1 MIQNDMRLLFMPQD
15 DHLWRIDWFGE
26 VRYPN
31 LKIRSSMP
39 SISIVLTLL
48 QGGHDPENLHAN
60 GTHHIQIYVPV
71 GFLGKL
77 RIGDVWKNG
86 KLVATLEYGLESFPE
101 VIINRISTSII
112 KSGLSTTVG
121 NHNVFFL
128 PLAQH
133 PSHALHTQSY
143 CLKVD
148 LPSKK
153 KLIIPAVEL
162 IRFYFGSSGGLLSR
176 IFHFPLMPDK
186 LWIEAQR
193 GVGRKKASIA
203 LPPGLSGWSAADVAR
218 IAFDPVAWHTAQ
230 LVGNSLSV
238 ARINRQPLYPKAHFP
253 FDGKTTL
260 RATGVWLPFG
270 DDPAGTFLV
279 YRLLSCSHRFPFR
292 GLEYRLAGR
301 AGLTDA
307 PKIETSEKAEPPMIH
322 DDIHPQNMPVPAKRT
337 SKNLVEEDPSK
348 KLSTAEL
355 LIEKESQF
363 PDLRF
368 KSILRVTEL
377 EFPENIIHLSP
388 GKPVSAASVG
398 SDGMAG
404 DIRPIDLVR
413 QPEWGKPGIEPHLV
427 MHDLVDELSAS
438 GRFNNV
444 EMICVKPEEEG
455 DLLAKF
461 GDALWRHKGGTSD
474 RSNRGRMPILSNI
487 QIASVSKGSVMAFLL
502 IAEIYNTSKLSPL
515 CVAIKPHS
523 FKITWSMA
531 DDIVA
536 ALNLPRLPVS
546 EIMMNHDISP
556 HFLPVP
562 RMTFKRDLSGILRQ
576 LSRQVELY
584 CEIFM
589 GNGSL

>member
-15 DHLWRIDWFGE
+15 DQLWRIDWFGE

-48 QGGHDPENLHAN
+48 QRGHDPENLHAN

-86 KLVATLEYGLESFPE
+86 KLVATPEFGLENFPD
-101 VIINRISTSII
+101 VVINRNTTSII
-112 KSGLSTTVG
+112 KSGLSTQVRD
-121 NHNVFFL
+121 HRVFYL
-128 PLAQH
+128 PLQQH
-133 PSHALHTQSY
+133 PFHAPHTQSY

-148 LPSKK
+148 LSSNKR
-153 KLIIPAVEL
+153 LIIPSVEL

-203 LPPGLSGWSAADVAR
+203 LSPGLSGWSAADVAR

-253 FDGKTTL
+253 FNGKTTL
-260 RATGVWLPFG
+260 RASGVWLPFG

-292 GLEYRLAGR
+292 GLEYRLVGR
-301 AGLTDA
+301 TGLTGA
-307 PKIETSEKAEPPMIH
+307 PKIETTEKTEHPSIH
-322 DDIHPQNMPVPAKRT
+322 DDILPQSIPVPAKRT
-337 SKNLVEEDPSK
+337 SKNMIEDDPSK
-348 KLSTAEL
+348 KLGTAEL
-355 LIEKESQF
+355 VIGKEHQF
-363 PDLRF
+363 PDLQF
-368 KSILRVTEL
+368 KSVRRTVEPATQEIQ
-377 EFPENIIHLSP
+377 IHISP

-404 DIRPIDLVR
+404 DVRPVDLVR
-413 QPEWGKPGIEPHLV
+413 RSEWGMYGIELQLL
-427 MHDLVDELSAS
+427 MRDLVAELSTS
-438 GRFNNV
+438 GSFDKV
-444 EMICVKPEEEG
+444 EMLCVEPEEES
-455 DLLAKF
+455 DILAKF
-461 GDALWRHKGGTSD
+461 GEALWRHEGEPFD
-474 RSNRGRMPILSNI
+474 RLNRKRLPIISNI
-487 QIASVSKGSVMAFLL
+487 QIVALTKGIVNAFLMS
-502 IAEIYNTSKLSPL
+502 AELNRTSKFSPL
-515 CVAIKPHS
+515 CVSVNPHLS
-523 FKITWSMA
+523 KRTWTIA
-531 DDIVA
+531 EDVIA
-536 ALNLPRLPVS
+536 ALDVLNYPYT
-546 EIMMNHDISP
+546 EKMTNNDISP
-556 HFLPVP
+556 HFLAIQIHAL
-562 RMTFKRDLSGILRQ
+562 KRDYSKAILK
-576 LSRQVELY
+576 LCSQVVLY
-584 CEIFM
+584 CGIFE
-589 GNGSL
+589 